1 MWRWGSLVQLHAF
14 RWSNFVALTGLVLK
28 AREVWVREVEGA
40 TMKSEQEIRGIERSI
55 LDAVG
60 WKRLCMIV
68 WRAIPFPWQLIAF
81 PYGVL
86 VYRRLL
92 AASDTLRYLRAMH
105 AKEFSS
111 SLTFRLLR
119 PRYRKV
125 EHLLRAYGYKDRPS
139 EDRRTGGAPKAA
151 LRAHTGA
158 RRRSDAVTVQKK

>member
-1 MWRWGSLVQLHAF
+1 
-14 RWSNFVALTGLVLK
+14 
-28 AREVWVREVEGA
+28 
-40 TMKSEQEIRGIERSI
+40 MKSEQEARCRERSI
-55 LDAVG
+55 LETVG
-60 WKRLCMIV
+60 WRRLCIIV
-68 WRAIPFPWQLIAF
+68 WRAMPFPWQLLAF

-125 EHLLRAYGYKDRPS
+125 ERLLRAYGYQDRTS
-139 EDRRTGGAPKAA
+139 EYQRPGITPTAA
-151 LRAHTGA
+151 VCALAGA
-158 RRRSDAVTVQKK
+158 RGRSHAATTRKKAIRLR

>member
-1 MWRWGSLVQLHAF
+1 
-14 RWSNFVALTGLVLK
+14 
-28 AREVWVREVEGA
+28 
-40 TMKSEQEIRGIERSI
+40 MKSEQQVRCLEKSI

-60 WKRLCMIV
+60 WRRLFIIV
-68 WRAIPFPWQLIAF
+68 WRAMPFPWCLIAF

-105 AKEFSS
+105 AKEFGS

-125 EHLLRAYGYKDRPS
+125 ERLLRAYGYHDWTS
-139 EDRRTGGAPKAA
+139 EDRRPSITPKAA
-151 LRAHTGA
+151 IYALAGTRG
-158 RRRSDAVTVQKK
+158 RSAAVTTQK

>member
-1 MWRWGSLVQLHAF
+1 M
-14 RWSNFVALTGLVLK
+14 
-28 AREVWVREVEGA
+28 E
-40 TMKSEQEIRGIERSI
+40 
-55 LDAVG
+55 AV
-60 WKRLCMIV
+60 CAIV
-68 WRAIPFPWQLIAF
+68 WRAMPFPWRLIAF

-125 EHLLRAYGYKDRPS
+125 EHLLRAYGYKDRPP
-139 EDRRTGGAPKAA
+139 EGRCVGGTPKAA
-151 LRAHTGA
+151 IRVPMGA
-158 RRRSDAVTVQKK
+158 RGRPDAVTVQKK

>member
-1 MWRWGSLVQLHAF
+1 
-14 RWSNFVALTGLVLK
+14 
-28 AREVWVREVEGA
+28 
-40 TMKSEQEIRGIERSI
+40 MKSAQEEGCVERSI
-55 LDAVG
+55 LDTVG
-60 WKRLCMIV
+60 WTRLCIIV
-68 WRAIPFPWQLIAF
+68 WRAMPFPWQLIAF

-125 EHLLRAYGYKDRPS
+125 ERLLRAYGYQDRTS
-139 EDRRTGGAPKAA
+139 EGRRTGITPKAA
-151 LRAHTGA
+151 VCAVAGA
-158 RRRSDAVTVQKK
+158 RGRSEAATVQKKVIRLR

>member
-1 MWRWGSLVQLHAF
+1 M
-14 RWSNFVALTGLVLK
+14 
-28 AREVWVREVEGA
+28 E
-40 TMKSEQEIRGIERSI
+40 SEQETRCIERSI
-55 LDAVG
+55 LDAIG
-60 WKRLCMIV
+60 WKRLCAIV
-68 WRAIPFPWQLIAF
+68 WRAMPFPWRLIAF

-125 EHLLRAYGYKDRPS
+125 EHLLRAYGFQDRMS
-139 EDRRTGGAPKAA
+139 EGRCTSGTPQAA
-151 LRAHTGA
+151 IRAQAGA
-158 RRRSDAVTVQKK
+158 RGQPTP

>member
-1 MWRWGSLVQLHAF
+1 
-14 RWSNFVALTGLVLK
+14 
-28 AREVWVREVEGA
+28 
-40 TMKSEQEIRGIERSI
+40 MKSEQEARCIERSI

-60 WKRLCMIV
+60 WKRLCVIV
-68 WRAIPFPWQLIAF
+68 WRAMPFPWQLIAF

-92 AASDTLRYLRAMH
+92 AASDTLHYLRAMH

-125 EHLLRAYGYKDRPS
+125 EHLLRAYGYKDRIS
-139 EDRRTGGAPKAA
+139 EGQRAGGTPRAPI
-151 LRAHTGA
+151 RAHTGA
-158 RRRSDAVTVQKK
+158 RGRSNAVTVQKK